1 MDQTTIRCS
10 ECKKPIVEVTKYMDW
25 LCLMNFL
32 EFLYNENQIEEA
44 TYLIMTDRL
53 MTFKMYCDDER

>member
-32 EFLYNENQIEEA
+32 EFLYNENYIEEG
-44 TYLIMTDRL
+44 TYHAMVDRL
-53 MTFKMYCDDER
+53 MTFKVDCEE